1 MDPADHHDDAGTPSG
16 ASPPRPLVVTAHEP
30 TLDAL
35 LRLTAGAGSTPDV
48 APDEVGARPYWSAA
62 ALVVVGDDALASLAA
77 GAPPRRPGVLV
88 LTATPGDVRV
98 WQQAVTVGA
107 ERVLSLPADEA
118 TLIGLLA
125 DTVDERGRAPFT
137 AAVVG
142 GCGGAGASTFAAGLG
157 VAAAGLG
164 LGALVL
170 DGDPLGG
177 GLDLVLGGEAAP
189 GVRWPDLVGTTG
201 RVSASSLRDA
211 LPRVG
216 ALAVLSWD
224 RSDLAAVPSAVMREV
239 LAAARRG
246 HDVVLVDL
254 PRQLDAAAEE
264 ALLQADTTYLV
275 VPGEVRAVAAA
286 GRVAARL
293 TAVAPR
299 VELVV
304 RGPGPAGL
312 DGPLVSET
320 LGLPL
325 AGEMRPERGLGA
337 ALDLGDG
344 LWRRRRGPLARG
356 CRAVLARALAGAG
369 SPA

>member
-1 MDPADHHDDAGTPSG
+1 MEHADRHDEGVSVA
-16 ASPPRPLVVTAHEP
+16 ASPPPRPLVVTADEAS
-30 TLDAL
+30 LDAL
-35 LRLTAGAGSTPDV
+35 LRLTAGAGATPDV
-48 APDEVGARPYWSAA
+48 APDEVAARPFWSSA
-62 ALVVVGDDALASLAA
+62 ALVVVADDALASLAA

-88 LTATPGDVRV
+88 VTAAPGDVTV
-98 WQQAVTVGA
+98 WQRAVTLGA
-107 ERVLSLPADEA
+107 ERVLTLPADEA
-118 TLIGLLA
+118 LLIGRLA
-125 DTVDERGRAPFT
+125 DTVDERGGASFT

-164 LGALVL
+164 MRALLL

-177 GLDLVLGGEAAP
+177 GLDLVLGSESVP
-189 GVRWPDLVGTTG
+189 GVRWPDLMGTAG
-201 RVSASSLRDA
+201 RVSALSLRDA
-211 LPRVG
+211 LPQVG

-224 RSDLAAVPSAVMREV
+224 RGDLTSIPAGVMREV
-239 LAAARRG
+239 LAAGRRG

-254 PRQLDAAAEE
+254 PRRMDPAAEE

-286 GRVAARL
+286 GRVAAQL
-293 TAVAPR
+293 TALAAR

-320 LGLPL
+320 LELPL
-325 AGEMRPERGLGA
+325 AAEMRPERGIGA
-337 ALDLGDG
+337 ALELGDG

-356 CRAVLARALAGAG
+356 CRAVLERALVAG
-369 SPA
+369 SPP